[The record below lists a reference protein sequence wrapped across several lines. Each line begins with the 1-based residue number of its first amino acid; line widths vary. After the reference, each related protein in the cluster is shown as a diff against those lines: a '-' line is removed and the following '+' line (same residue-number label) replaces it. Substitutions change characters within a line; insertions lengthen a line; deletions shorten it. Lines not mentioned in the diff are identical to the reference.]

1 MIVSDHDCPLW
12 EAQCFIISFF
22 YFFFFF
28 GDMGAFLF
36 LFVIVVHLS

>member
-1 MIVSDHDCPLW
+1 MVSDHDCPLW

-22 YFFFFF
+22 TFFFF

-36 LFVIVVHLS
+36 LFVIVVYLS